1 LVFKRVTYEVDY
13 VCVMALL
20 KEKGRNSRPVATRL
34 PDWLAFRMND
44 LAKMQGRGLSG
55 VVAQVV
61 TEYYA
66 LWESGQI
73 DKETEKKLDVMQA
86 RRSAAMKH
94 AREAKKRMAEIDRM
108 GEREAG
114 NAGEQPASGSSSDRS
129 VERPVTEG

>member
-1 LVFKRVTYEVDY
+1 MILKWVTYEADY
-13 VCVMALL
+13 VWVMALL

-66 LWESGQI
+66 LWESTQI
-73 DKETEKKLDVMQA
+73 DKATEKKLDIMQYA
-86 RRSAAMKH
+86 RD
-94 AREAKKRMAEIDRM
+94 AKKRMEVLDRM
-108 GEREAG
+108 DEKEAG
-114 NAGEQPASGSSSDRS
+114 NAGEQPARGSLSDRS
-129 VERPVTEG
+129 VDGPVTEG

>member
-1 LVFKRVTYEVDY
+1 MILKWVTYEADY
-13 VCVMALL
+13 VWVMALL

-66 LWESGQI
+66 LWESSQI
-73 DKETEKKLDVMQA
+73 DKATEKKLDIMQYA
-86 RRSAAMKH
+86 RD
-94 AREAKKRMAEIDRM
+94 AKKRMEVLDRM
-108 GEREAG
+108 DEKEAG
-114 NAGEQPASGSSSDRS
+114 NAGEQPARGSLSDRS
-129 VERPVTEG
+129 VDGPVTEG

>member
-1 LVFKRVTYEVDY
+1 
-13 VCVMALL
+13 MALL

-66 LWESGQI
+66 LWESSQI
-73 DKETEKKLDVMQA
+73 DKATQRKLDEKQI
-86 RRSAAMKH
+86 RRSTAMQH
-94 AREAKKRMAEIDRM
+94 AREAKKRLDVLVRM

-129 VERPVTEG
+129 VDGPVTEG